1 MIRLPASDGRI
12 KIIFGGRSYMN
23 SLHSSRP
30 RKGSP
35 SLTILGAAVAIGVL
49 VSFFFLQSANAH
61 KPAEVTTEAVVKIK
75 Y

>member
-1 MIRLPASDGRI
+1 
-12 KIIFGGRSYMN
+12 MN